1 MTQQSENSGYYQST
15 LSAFEAAALKLVLA
29 GDSIVDWKYL
39 PLDSLPA
46 ARQLLK
52 INGYDLEDPLD
63 RDHLT
68 DMYREAVLY
77 LTDIHGYHMPLELE
91 HSEDLLRLFSWA
103 SKLEEA
109 SPELETLSGM
119 LLKVISVL
127 NYLSARE
134 LLFRLPI
141 SEEEL
146 NSRLSAKIFSQMEH
160 LQHNTNLVEFATGQK
175 SRSSMLSKLLIKA
188 ETQASH
194 IFDVI
199 RCRIVVENKSDLLP
213 ALLFL
218 LNNLIPFNYISPG
231 ESKNNLIPLQLIR
244 PYDHM
249 PSEERILSFLD
260 SFSQRNSHSDAAG
273 RLNEFSG
280 PTFRSIN
287 FIASI
292 PLRVDEILEHLDPTI
307 AEDFGRVILTQMEI
321 QLLDR
326 QTAIENESGANSHRA
341 YKSRQLQRIRQRIEV
356 ARDPDLPPLERTDLD
371 SDENSLATP

>member
-1 MTQQSENSGYYQST
+1 MAQKSEYYQT
-15 LSAFEAAALKLVLA
+15 LSAFEAAAIKLVLA

-52 INGYDLEDPLD
+52 INGYDLDDPLD

-91 HSEDLLRLFSWA
+91 HSEDILRLFSWA
-103 SKLEEA
+103 AKLEEA

-160 LQHNTNLVEFATGQK
+160 LQDHTNLVEFATGQK
-175 SRSSMLSKLLIKA
+175 SRSSMLSKLLVKA

-199 RCRIVVENKSDLLP
+199 RCRIVVEKKADLLP
-213 ALLFL
+213 ALQFL

-244 PYDHM
+244 PYDHL
-249 PSEERILSFLD
+249 PGEERIMDLLE
-260 SFSQRNSHSDAAG
+260 SFSGRNSHSDAAG

-292 PLRVDEILEHLDPTI
+292 PLRVDEILELLDPTI
-307 AEDFGRVILTQMEI
+307 ADDFGRVILTQMEV

-326 QTAIENESGANSHRA
+326 KTAIENESGANSHHA
-341 YKSRQLQRIRQRIEV
+341 YKARQLQRVRQRIEV

-371 SDENSLATP
+371 NEE